1 MPADK
6 LTEYLGMGE
15 RMSAGSSAWT
25 EASRQLALSE
35 AHTLA
40 AESSRAKAANYFAAA
55 DSEKRIAHVLAP
67 LAAAGYHFL
76 PDRQWP
82 GSRRAQVDM
91 VVVGPGGLFIVDTK
105 AWKDPVIADG
115 RVFRGQADVTDEFGG
130 LADLA
135 WKTEAAL
142 AEIGLAPGEVRP
154 VVVFAGHKGVNA
166 SVGGVEIVGEGDI
179 VRHIARR
186 GQRLTASAVEQV
198 LAAAIKHF
206 PLIGAPAPIDVT
218 LPEPIIGPEPALDLD
233 HLPSE
238 SDIEAAI
245 LEGLLAPPIEEWMT
259 FLHPDQVKLV
269 RRSFNGPSR
278 IRGAAGTGKTVVGLH
293 RAAYLARSQAD
304 ARVLVTTFVRTLPD
318 VLNNLLGRMAPDVS
332 DRVEFTGVHQFAFK
346 VLDDNGID
354 VNVKVKLADQAFEDA
369 WQQTNGPLTAIDTSS
384 RYWRE
389 ELDHVIKG
397 RGLTTFEEY
406 ADCARIGRRRRLTL
420 DQRRS
425 VWVLYQRY
433 ESLLRARGVHDF
445 ADVILLAE
453 AALRANP
460 VVGYTAVIVDE
471 AQDLSCA
478 MIRMLA
484 SVAGDGADAFTLI
497 GDGQQ
502 TIYPGGYT
510 LAEAGLSVVGRG
522 VIMDVN
528 YRNTAE
534 ILALASHVVGDASY
548 VDIEGASA
556 NATAITSPRHGDR
569 PLFAKARTR
578 TEHDGKLVQ
587 QIRRATQSVSVGW
600 GDVGVLCFTTWQ
612 VRDAVML
619 LRTAG
624 IPVVELTDYDGSQ
637 TDAVKVGTIKRA
649 KGLEFKQ
656 VLLPWVAE
664 HLMSPVVN
672 DADWTDSQI
681 ERAERDRRELFVGV
695 TRARDGVWVGCIAPQ
710 SSAA

>member
-1 MPADK
+1 
-6 LTEYLGMGE
+6 
-15 RMSAGSSAWT
+15 MSAGGSAWS
-25 EASRQLALSE
+25 EATRQLALSE
-35 AHTLA
+35 AHALA
-40 AESSRAKAANYFAAA
+40 AASSRTKAANYFAAA

-91 VVVGPGGLFIVDTK
+91 VIVGPGGLFIVDTK
-105 AWKDPVIADG
+105 AWKDPIIAAG
-115 RVFRGQADVTDEFGG
+115 RIFRGQADVTDEFDG

-166 SVGGVEIVGEGDI
+166 SIGGVEIVGEGDI

-198 LAAAIKHF
+198 LAAAMTYF
-206 PLIGAPAPIDVT
+206 PLIGAPAPVDVT

-259 FLHPDQVKLV
+259 FLHPDQAKLV

-293 RAAYLARSQAD
+293 RAAYLARSQAN

-318 VLNNLLGRMAPDVS
+318 VLSNLLGRMAPDVAG
-332 DRVEFTGVHQFAFK
+332 RVEFSGVHQFARK
-346 VLDDNGID
+346 VLAERGID
-354 VNVKVKLADQAFEDA
+354 VRVNRKLADQSFAEA
-369 WQQTNGPLTAIDTSS
+369 WKQTCGPLTKIDTNS
-384 RYWRE
+384 RFWRE

-397 RGLTTFEEY
+397 RGLTTFDEY

-425 VWVLYQRY
+425 VWALYQRY
-433 ESLLRARGVHDF
+433 ESLLRTREVHDD
-445 ADVILLAE
+445 ADLILLAE
-453 AALRANP
+453 AALRAKP
-460 VVGYTAVIVDE
+460 MVGYTAVIVDE

-510 LAEAGLSVVGRG
+510 LAEAGLSVAGRG

-534 ILALASHVVGDASY
+534 ILALAVRVVDGASY
-548 VDIEGASA
+548 VDIEGTAASA
-556 NATAITSPRHGDR
+556 AAITSPRHGER
-569 PLFAKARTR
+569 PLFARARTR
-578 TEHDGKLVQ
+578 TEHDGKMLQ
-587 QIRRATQSVSVGW
+587 HIRRAAQSVSVGW
-600 GDVGVLCFTTWQ
+600 GDVGVLCSTNWQ
-612 VRDAVML
+612 VRDAVTL

-624 IPVVELTDYDGSQ
+624 IPVVELTDYDGSP

-656 VLLPWVAE
+656 VLLPWITE
-664 HLMSPVVN
+664 RLMFPGVIG
-672 DADWTDSQI
+672 AGWTDSQI
-681 ERAERDRRELFVGV
+681 ERDERDRRELFVGI
-695 TRARDGVWVGCIAPQ
+695 TRARDGVWVGCIAAQPP
-710 SSAA
+710 SA

>member
-1 MPADK
+1 M
-6 LTEYLGMGE
+6 
-15 RMSAGSSAWT
+15 
-25 EASRQLALSE
+25 
-35 AHTLA
+35 LA

-105 AWKDPVIADG
+105 AWKDPVVAAG
-115 RVFRGQADVTDEFGG
+115 RVFRGQADVTDEFDA

-154 VVVFAGHKGVNA
+154 IVVFAGHKGVNA

-186 GQRLTASAVEQV
+186 GQRLTTSAVERV
-198 LAAAIKHF
+198 LAAALTYF
-206 PLIGAPAPIDVT
+206 PLIGAPAPVDVT
-218 LPEPIIGPEPALDLD
+218 LPEPIIAPEPAPDLD
-233 HLPSE
+233 HLPNE

-259 FLHPDQVKLV
+259 FLHPDQAKLV

-304 ARVLVTTFVRTLPD
+304 AQVLVTTYVRTLPA
-318 VLNNLLGRMAPDVS
+318 VLGNLLARMAPDVA
-332 DRVEFTGVHQFAFK
+332 DRVEFSGVHQFARK
-346 VLDDNGID
+346 VLDLRGID
-354 VNVKVKLADQAFEDA
+354 VRVNTKAADLAFADA
-369 WQQTNGPLTAIDTSS
+369 WRQTSAPLTAIEAKSA
-384 RYWRE
+384 YWKE

-397 RGLTTFEEY
+397 RGLTTFEDY
-406 ADCARIGRRRRLTL
+406 ADCARIGRRRRLTV

-425 VWVLYQRY
+425 VWALYQRY
-433 ESLLRARGVHDF
+433 ESLLRERGVHDF
-445 ADVILLAE
+445 SDLILLAE
-453 AALRANP
+453 ATLRAQP
-460 VVGYTAVIVDE
+460 LLGYTAVIVDE

-484 SVAGDGADAFTLI
+484 AVAGDGADAFTLI

-510 LAEAGLSVVGRG
+510 LAEAGLSVAGRG
-522 VIMDVN
+522 VVMDVN

-534 ILALASHVVGDASY
+534 ILAVAARIVDGSDY
-548 VDIEGASA
+548 VDIEGATSGA
-556 NATAITSPRHGDR
+556 VAMTSPRHGEK
-569 PLFAKARTR
+569 PVLVKARTG
-578 TEHDGKLVQ
+578 TEHDGRLVQ
-587 QIRRATQSVSVGW
+587 HIRRITTGVDVGW
-600 GDVGVLCFTTWQ
+600 GDVGVLCFRTSE
-612 VRDAVML
+612 VKAAVTL
-619 LRTAG
+619 LRAAG
-624 IPVVELTDYDGSQ
+624 IPVIELTAYDGRP

-664 HLMSPVVN
+664 HLMSPGVRSPG
-672 DADWTDSQI
+672 SQI
-681 ERAERDRRELFVGV
+681 DSTTERDERDRRELFVGV
-695 TRARDGVWVGCIAPQ
+695 TRARDGVWVGCIATHG
-710 SSAA
+710 SSA

>member
-1 MPADK
+1 
-6 LTEYLGMGE
+6 
-15 RMSAGSSAWT
+15 MSAGGSAWS
-25 EASRQLALSE
+25 EATRQLALSE
-35 AHTLA
+35 AHALA

-105 AWKDPVIADG
+105 AWKDPVIAAG

-154 VVVFAGHKGVNA
+154 VVVFAGHKGVSA

-186 GQRLTASAVEQV
+186 GQRLTTSAVEQV

-233 HLPSE
+233 HLPTE

-259 FLHPDQVKLV
+259 FLHPDQAKLV

-318 VLNNLLGRMAPDVS
+318 VLSNLLGRMAPDVAA
-332 DRVEFTGVHQFAFK
+332 RVEFTGVHQFAFK

-369 WQQTNGPLTAIDTSS
+369 WQQTNGPLTAIDTNV
-384 RYWRE
+384 RYWRAHY
-389 ELDHVIKG
+389 LRRVCRLRSHRPTPPSHPRPTPLGVG
-397 RGLTTFEEY
+397 ALSALRVAPAVARG
-406 ADCARIGRRRRLTL
+406 ARLRRRHLA
-420 DQRRS
+420 RR
-425 VWVLYQRY
+425 
-433 ESLLRARGVHDF
+433 G
-445 ADVILLAE
+445 
-453 AALRANP
+453 
-460 VVGYTAVIVDE
+460 G
-471 AQDLSCA
+471 
-478 MIRMLA
+478 
-484 SVAGDGADAFTLI
+484 VAG
-497 GDGQQ
+497 Q
-502 TIYPGGYT
+502 P
-510 LAEAGLSVVGRG
+510 
-522 VIMDVN
+522 
-528 YRNTAE
+528 
-534 ILALASHVVGDASY
+534 
-548 VDIEGASA
+548 
-556 NATAITSPRHGDR
+556 GDR
-569 PLFAKARTR
+569 IHRSHRRRGAGPVLR
-578 TEHDGKLVQ
+578 HDPHACL
-587 QIRRATQSVSVGW
+587 RR
-600 GDVGVLCFTTWQ
+600 
-612 VRDAVML
+612 R
-619 LRTAG
+619 
-624 IPVVELTDYDGSQ
+624 
-637 TDAVKVGTIKRA
+637 
-649 KGLEFKQ
+649 
-656 VLLPWVAE
+656 
-664 HLMSPVVN
+664 
-672 DADWTDSQI
+672 
-681 ERAERDRRELFVGV
+681 
-695 TRARDGVWVGCIAPQ
+695 
-710 SSAA
+710 